1 MRIRGWE
8 PLGPAARAARGRAF
22 RRQRFG
28 LFLGLIDEVLL
39 QQESCRILDIGGEPG
54 YWAAVA
60 DMLGQRQWHVTLL
73 NQTTYPVEDSRF
85 ASLVGDARDLSSFA
99 DMSFDL
105 VHSNSVIEHVGR
117 WPDMRAMAGEV
128 RRLAPG
134 YFVQTPYFWFP
145 IEPHCSTLFFHWV
158 PESVRVSMLMRRPRG
173 YWGRAPDVETA
184 MRQIQSAVLLDYR
197 MMGTLFPDATIH
209 RERFLGMTKSLVA
222 VRHGAKATPGDG
234 VSDR

>member
-1 MRIRGWE
+1 MGWNQ
-8 PLGPAARAARGRAF
+8 AARAAWGRDF
-22 RRQRFG
+22 RRRRFQR
-28 LFLGLIDEVLL
+28 FLGLIDHVLL
-39 QQESCRILDIGGEPG
+39 KRENCRILDIGGEPE
-54 YWAAVA
+54 YWEAVA
-60 DMLGQRQWHVTLL
+60 DMLGPRKWHVTLL
-73 NQTTYPVEDSRF
+73 NQTLYPVEDGRF

-145 IEPHCSTLFFHWV
+145 MEPHNSTLFFHWM

-173 YWGRAPDVETA
+173 HWGKAPNLETA
-184 MRQIQSAVLLDYR
+184 MLQIQSAVLLDYR
-197 MMGTLFPDATIH
+197 MLATLFPDATIE
-209 RERFLGMTKSLVA
+209 RERFLGVTKSLIA
-222 VRHGAKATPGDG
+222 VRQGA
-234 VSDR
+234 